1 MHCLSVWWAID
12 HNPEKGWAIRLPN
25 ALHLLHAMWQ
35 FIACIV
41 GTRFI
46 ASAGMR
52 RGSLSSLPF
61 AHEVVQ
67 TKFFR
72 RVIELRSLSMTINRV
87 QWIFCSFSSMR
98 IFLIGLLDTSAIHC
112 HR

>member
-25 ALHLLHAMWQ
+25 ALHLLHAVWQ

-46 ASAGMR
+46 ASAGVGQGLAFDNAVVR
-52 RGSLSSLPF
+52 TKFASRVILLRPLVSSL
-61 AHEVVQ
+61 AY
-67 TKFFR
+67 
-72 RVIELRSLSMTINRV
+72 
-87 QWIFCSFSSMR
+87 
-98 IFLIGLLDTSAIHC
+98 SAYASTQKK
-112 HR
+112 

>member
-46 ASAGMR
+46 ASAGVQ
-52 RGSLSSLPF
+52 RGSLSSLAF

-72 RVIELRSLSMTINRV
+72 RAIND
-87 QWIFCSFSSMR
+87 SAE
-98 IFLIGLLDTSAIHC
+98 TSHKHVGTRKQEGSEWRAYCPPPPHGPG
-112 HR
+112 

>member
-46 ASAGMR
+46 ASVGCGGAR
-52 RGSLSSLPF
+52 LARSLLPIRLSRQNFSAESFYCVRWSPFHLTGSLDGSTQKYEP
-61 AHEVVQ
+61 HPVNMGV
-67 TKFFR
+67 R
-72 RVIELRSLSMTINRV
+72 
-87 QWIFCSFSSMR
+87 R
-98 IFLIGLLDTSAIHC
+98 IFAQPN
-112 HR
+112 